1 MKKKNAVNINKNFVS
16 WGKRSLFDLFEYIRQ
31 INSKQTEDVFKNK

>member
-16 WGKRSLFDLFEYIRQ
+16 WGKTQLIRLVRIYQ
-31 INSKQTEDVFKNK
+31 TDKQQTD

>member
-16 WGKRSLFDLFEYIRQ
+16 WEKRSLFGLFEYIRQ